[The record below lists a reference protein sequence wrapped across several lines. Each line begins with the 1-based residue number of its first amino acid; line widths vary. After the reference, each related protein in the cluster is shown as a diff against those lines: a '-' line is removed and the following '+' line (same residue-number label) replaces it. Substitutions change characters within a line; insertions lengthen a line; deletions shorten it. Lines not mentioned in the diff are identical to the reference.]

1 MVDGRWTMEMEE
13 QQPQSTTTVGD
24 NKAQTANKMEASRK
38 RSRSE
43 ESKMSAL
50 YDPNM
55 LPPELAA
62 IDFTS
67 RIAWDKFQ
75 PYSDTKVLV
84 VPLDEPPTFTDNS
97 PALCHHIHAV
107 SGRARACTIHLRP
120 QPGQQQKPTP
130 LPTPIFMP
138 VGTKGCLKGLSMQEL
153 TSDPALACPI
163 ILANTYHM
171 AIQPGTELVEEMGG
185 LHSFKGLDKVDN
197 EYSYNL
203 LTDSGGFQMV
213 SLVKLSNITEEGVSF
228 ENPFKK
234 NTADQANADE
244 KVDMLLLRPEDSI
257 RHQNNISAN
266 IIMALDD
273 VISSVTVDDARFQM
287 ATLRTLR
294 WYDRCYEA
302 HAKPDT
308 QNLFPIVQG
317 GLDTQLG
324 GLREQCLAGFRHR
337 NQVLGYQIPGYAIGG
352 LAGGE
357 EKDQFWRVVDQC
369 CRALP
374 DDKPR
379 YLMGVGYPLDLVV
392 CTALGVD
399 MYDCVYPTRTA
410 RFGVALVPG
419 ASPGTLRLRGHEY
432 AADSCVIQP
441 GCGCQACRTG
451 ISRAR
456 LQTLL
461 KVGNPLAAEL
471 ITQHNIAYM
480 MALVRGMRQ
489 AVLDDRY
496 AEYASEFIKEQFPG
510 TGEGAGDVPSWVL
523 DALSA
528 AGIDIPTTATL
539 SRG

>member
-1 MVDGRWTMEMEE
+1 M
-13 QQPQSTTTVGD
+13 TTTTAVD
-24 NKAQTANKMEASRK
+24 DANKDPSASEGSRK
-38 RSRSE
+38 RSRPEDASTTDFT
-43 ESKMSAL
+43 K
-50 YDPNM
+50 

-62 IDFTS
+62 VDFSTRVS
-67 RIAWDKFQ
+67 WEKFQ
-75 PYSDTKVLV
+75 PYSSDALPF
-84 VPLDEPPTFTDNS
+84 VPVDEPPVFTAES
-97 PALCHHIHAV
+97 PALCHYIHAV
-107 SGRARACTIHLRP
+107 SGRARACTIHLHP
-120 QPGQQQKPTP
+120 QPGQLTKPTP
-130 LPTPIFMP
+130 VPTPIFMP
-138 VGTKGCLKGLSMQEL
+138 VGTKGCLKGLSLQEL

-163 ILANTYHM
+163 ILANTYHL
-171 AIQPGTELVEEMGG
+171 AIQPGTELVKEMGG
-185 LHSFKGLDKVDN
+185 LHSFQGLDKVDN
-197 EYSYNL
+197 KFSYNL

-213 SLVKLSNITEEGVSF
+213 SLVKLSEVTEEGVSF

-234 NTADQANADE
+234 DTSDGASSE
-244 KVDMLLLRPEDSI
+244 KKDMLLLKPEDSI

-273 VISSVTVDDARFQM
+273 VISSVTVDDERFQT

-294 WYDRCYEA
+294 WYDRCVEA
-302 HAKPDT
+302 HAKADT

-317 GLDTQLG
+317 GLDTELG

-337 NQVLGYQIPGYAIGG
+337 DQVLGYKIPGYAIGG

-357 EKDQFWRVVDQC
+357 EKEMFWKVVDQC

-374 DDKPR
+374 DNKPR

-392 CTALGVD
+392 CSALGVD

-419 ASPGTLRLRGHEY
+419 PSPGTLRLKGHEF
-432 AADSCVIQP
+432 AADASVIQE

-456 LQTLL
+456 LQVLS

-480 MALVRGMRQ
+480 MALVRDMRS
-489 AVLDDRY
+489 AVLEDRY
-496 AEYASEFIKEQFPG
+496 ADFAIQFMKDQFIGKSNG
-510 TGEGAGDVPSWVL
+510 GEDIPKWVI

-528 AGIDIPTTATL
+528 AGITV
-539 SRG
+539 SNSS